1 MDDILDK
8 VEEIMNNLDQNEP
21 KFIDPEVESASKEE
35 TVNKR
40 TNAME
45 STFVPV
51 KKKKKSGA
59 ANMAKFIIWVLLLPF
74 VCEVGLTLTVLAISE
89 ISLSPRM
96 LAIYIIGAFA
106 LQCFVTLWVDW
117 VLGRRRYK

>member
-1 MDDILDK
+1 MDDIRDK

-21 KFIDPEVESASKEE
+21 NFIDPEVENASKEE

-40 TNAME
+40 ISAME
-45 STFVPV
+45 STFVPI

-74 VCEVGLTLTVLAISE
+74 ACEVGLTLTVLAISE